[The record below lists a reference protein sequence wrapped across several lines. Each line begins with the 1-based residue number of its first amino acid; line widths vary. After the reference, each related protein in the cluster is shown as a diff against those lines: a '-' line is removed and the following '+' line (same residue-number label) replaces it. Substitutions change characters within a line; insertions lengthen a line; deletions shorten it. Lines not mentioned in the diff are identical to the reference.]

1 LFFIVALKTRAMKWY
16 VSTLLVVSYLVLLR
30 PENLVSLGVVVIA
43 LGIEPIWNLF
53 HKPTMEPHWDRQAQY
68 KDLAKIGIAAL
79 LACLPILWWSA
90 HNYTQQGF
98 FGLSHSV
105 GQPLYDGWIYFG
117 EASRLPIMDLES
129 EAVKEINEVLVRFP
143 PKISDGAGVVTG
155 GEIIV
160 SLQKDGYTLDESMRL
175 LKTAAIDAIVK
186 DWKLS
191 MKVLGLKVNQ
201 ALRPELLSKLT
212 YNLSNEPF
220 IERPLEPIYFDPE
233 TIRIPALI
241 QAMRW
246 LNERLESY
254 YLTLYPIW
262 VWIDLVSL
270 FLILFRKPAIQW
282 LVIFILTFTTIFVPI
297 LISHGNWH
305 YTCYALVLLQII
317 LVNNIYLIFR
327 GLKGITESQYS
338 KA

>member
-30 PENLVSLGVVVIA
+30 PENLVSLGVVVFA
-43 LGIEPIWNLF
+43 FGVQPIWNLF
-53 HKPTMEPHWDRQAQY
+53 HKPDMEQHNDRQASY
-68 KDLAKIGIAAL
+68 KDLTRIAIATL
-79 LACLPILWWSA
+79 LAFLPILWWSA

-117 EASRLPIMDLES
+117 EASRVPIMDLES
-129 EAVKEINEVLVRFP
+129 EAIQEINEVLVRFP

-160 SLQKDGYTLDESMRL
+160 SLQQDGYTLDESMTL

-191 MKVLGLKVNQ
+191 MKVLGLKLYQ
-201 ALRPELLSKLT
+201 ALRPELLSTLT
-212 YNLSNEPF
+212 YNLPHEPF

-233 TIRIPALI
+233 TIRVPALI

-246 LNERLESY
+246 LNERLESF
-254 YLTLYPIW
+254 YLTLYPFW
-262 VWIDLVSL
+262 VWIDLACL
-270 FLILFRKPAIQW
+270 FLILFRKPSIQW
-282 LVIFILTFTTIFVPI
+282 LVIFILTFTTIFIPI

-305 YTCYALVLLQII
+305 YTCYALILLQII
-317 LVNNIYLIFR
+317 VVNNIYLIMR
-327 GLKGITESQYS
+327 GIKGLTKNSLTI
-338 KA
+338 A